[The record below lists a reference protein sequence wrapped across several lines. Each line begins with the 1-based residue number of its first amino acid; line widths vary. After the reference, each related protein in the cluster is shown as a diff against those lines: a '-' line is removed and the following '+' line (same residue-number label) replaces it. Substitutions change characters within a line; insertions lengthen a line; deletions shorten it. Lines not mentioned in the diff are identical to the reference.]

1 MALPESA
8 IASSAGAPFG
18 SDLHGFIEQY
28 ERAYPDE
35 VLHID
40 EPLNAEW
47 EISAL
52 AMKLE
57 KAHRFPLLVVHNG
70 IVDGKR
76 STMPL
81 TTFLMASRRRLARA
95 MGTEVQKAG
104 FACYDRAHTR
114 PRPLVVSRDQAPVK
128 QAVEQGSD
136 IDVRRFPALR
146 HHRMDPGRYIT
157 EGHFLTFNRNTGV
170 DNYAMHRDRKSTR
183 LNSSH

>member
-35 VLHID
+35 VLHIE

-57 KAHRFPLLVVHNG
+57 KAHRFPLLVFHNV

-76 STMPL
+76 ATMPL
-81 TTFLMASRRRLARA
+81 TTFLMASRLRLARA
-95 MGTEVQKAG
+95 LGAEVQNAG
-104 FACYDRAHTR
+104 LACYERVQTRATTDR
-114 PRPLVVSRDQAPVK
+114 
-128 QAVEQGSD
+128 
-136 IDVRRFPALR
+136 RRA
-146 HHRMDPGRYIT
+146 
-157 EGHFLTFNRNTGV
+157 
-170 DNYAMHRDRKSTR
+170 
-183 LNSSH
+183 

>member
-1 MALPESA
+1 MELPESA
-8 IASSAGAPFG
+8 IASSTGAPFG

-35 VLHID
+35 VLHIE

-57 KAHRFPLLVVHNG
+57 KAHRFPLLVLHNV

-76 STMPL
+76 ATMPL
-81 TTFLMASRRRLARA
+81 TTFLMASRLRLARA

-104 FACYDRAHTR
+104 LACYERVQTR
-114 PRPLVVSRDQAPVK
+114 QRPIVVSRDQAPVK
-128 QAVEQGSD
+128 QVVEKGSD

-146 HHRMDPGRYIT
+146 HHRM
-157 EGHFLTFNRNTGV
+157 HFAVEALHIGE
-170 DNYAMHRDRKSTR
+170 
-183 LNSSH
+183 

>member
-8 IASSAGAPFG
+8 IAASAGAPFG
-18 SDLHGFIEQY
+18 SDLHNFIEQY

-35 VLHID
+35 VLHIE

-57 KAHRFPLLVVHNG
+57 KAHRFPLLVLHNV

-76 STMPL
+76 ATMPL
-81 TTFLMASRRRLARA
+81 TTFLMASRLRLARA

-104 FACYDRAHTR
+104 LACYERVQTR
-114 PRPLVVSRDQAPVK
+114 QRPIVVSRD
-128 QAVEQGSD
+128 
-136 IDVRRFPALR
+136 
-146 HHRMDPGRYIT
+146 
-157 EGHFLTFNRNTGV
+157 
-170 DNYAMHRDRKSTR
+170 
-183 LNSSH
+183 

>member
-1 MALPESA
+1 DGVKSMALPESA
-8 IASSAGAPFG
+8 IASSGGAPFG

-57 KAHRFPLLVVHNG
+57 KAHRFPLLVFHNV

-76 STMPL
+76 ASMQL
-81 TTFLMASRRRLARA
+81 TPVLMASRLRSARA

-104 FACYDRAHTR
+104 LACF
-114 PRPLVVSRDQAPVK
+114 
-128 QAVEQGSD
+128 E
-136 IDVRRFPALR
+136 
-146 HHRMDPGRYIT
+146 
-157 EGHFLTFNRNTGV
+157 
-170 DNYAMHRDRKSTR
+170 
-183 LNSSH
+183 